1 MEPGGDALR
10 AAEAAATRPGDRV
23 PALGPGTL
31 GLLVALI
38 LRAAGTEVHLM
49 GRDAASP
56 AFARGL
62 GFDRGLGFGR
72 AWTEGSVLDIPF
84 DAVVDATNAAHL
96 PDRALEL
103 AEPGGRVVSVG
114 PAAGPAG
121 STPARSSSR
130 TTGRHGRRRPRR
142 LPGLAATVRRT
153 PTARITP
160 RPLVAATVSLDEVGP
175 VLAGERP
182 PGAGDGPKV
191 RVAPRLRPLRRGGSR
206 T

>member
-114 PAAGPAG
+114 PAAGSAG

-130 TTGRHGRRRPRR
+130 TPGRHGRRRPLRLRR
-142 LPGLAATVRRT
+142 PRRH
-153 PTARITP
+153 
-160 RPLVAATVSLDEVGP
+160 
-175 VLAGERP
+175 RP
-182 PGAGDGPKV
+182 PYADGTDRPPSARRRHGVPRRRRPGA
-191 RVAPRLRPLRRGGSR
+191 RR
-206 T
+206 